1 MRIRIRNTGKY
12 RYLNHMLQKPKGIM
26 LSNGDNEK
34 VGEKKKISSSIRIRI
49 NGMSRIWIRNASEKM
64 SGRIQMIRTC
74 SVQCLRYTGIFPFR
88 FFFQCDRQLC
98 M

>member
-34 VGEKKKISSSIRIRI
+34 EREKKKKFLQLPIRIRI
-49 NGMSRIWIRNASEKM
+49 NGMSRIWIRNASKK
-64 SGRIQMIRTC
+64 SLVA
-74 SVQCLRYTGIFPFR
+74 SK
-88 FFFQCDRQLC
+88 
-98 M
+98 